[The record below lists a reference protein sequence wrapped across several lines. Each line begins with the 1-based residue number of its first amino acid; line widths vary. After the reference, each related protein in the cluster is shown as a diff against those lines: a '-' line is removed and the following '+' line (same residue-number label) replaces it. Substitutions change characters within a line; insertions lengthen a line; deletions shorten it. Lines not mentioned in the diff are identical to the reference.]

1 MTKKNARKIMLW
13 KAIERYR
20 TAGGRE
26 EHHAYKEAL
35 ANYIDDMLDMS
46 EMDEVAHRFAHP
58 LALELECVLADR
70 NVSWDRAMN
79 LIGEYRSAMN
89 EVHEQHS
96 PTFMGEPIY
105 TGRAVTTTITDPAE
119 IRRVFELDDAEM
131 PPPESGFMKI

>member
-1 MTKKNARKIMLW
+1 MTQKEARKIMLW

-35 ANYIDDMLDMS
+35 DNYIDDMLDIE

-58 LALELECVLADR
+58 LALELECVLAER
-70 NVSWDRAMN
+70 NANWDRATN

-89 EVHEQHS
+89 AIHEQHS
-96 PTFMGEPIY
+96 PTHIGEPLLPNA
-105 TGRAVTTTITDPAE
+105 GAE
-119 IRRVFELDDAEM
+119 PREASA
-131 PPPESGFMKI
+131 SGNLLYDTRKNT